1 MSQVDF
7 ERDWV
12 PRVGEPAARRLA
24 RRDNLLLLI
33 PLMCLGVAVALAS
46 LNGVQATS
54 SLMFAV
60 ATLVVS
66 VIVLLIWLR
75 SRVLLAREIS
85 QWLGVKVT
93 WVQLPRMQ
101 PSSFDKWC
109 RRRGIAPR
117 DQQQKPDPTP
127 ESDHAEEP
135 DDEPD
140 ALGETDAD
148 ASVDTHSGAVEPT
161 ASESA

>member
-33 PLMCLGVAVALAS
+33 PLMLLAATVVLAV
-46 LNGVQATS
+46 LNGAQTTS
-54 SLMFAV
+54 SFVLAI
-60 ATLVVS
+60 ATLVVA
-66 VIVLLIWLR
+66 IVVFAFWLR

-85 QWLGVKVT
+85 QWLGVKVS
-93 WVQLPRMQ
+93 WVVLPRMT

-109 RRRGIAPR
+109 RRRGIARR
-117 DQQQKPDPTP
+117 DLQQGAQATEEAAVAAP
-127 ESDHAEEP
+127 EPA
-135 DDEPD
+135 
-140 ALGETDAD
+140 
-148 ASVDTHSGAVEPT
+148 
-161 ASESA
+161 